1 MPRVYTLIKLGWI
14 DSLHLLG
21 TLDFIQMS
29 FEPNARVYFGWLTAG
44 RELLIK
50 LISSIKPYHETAAH
64 L

>member
-1 MPRVYTLIKLGWI
+1 MPRVYTLMQLGWI

-21 TLDFIQMS
+21 TLGIIQMS
-29 FEPNARVYFGWLTAG
+29 FEPNARVHFGWVTAG

-50 LISSIKPYHETAAH
+50 LMSSIKPYHETAAH